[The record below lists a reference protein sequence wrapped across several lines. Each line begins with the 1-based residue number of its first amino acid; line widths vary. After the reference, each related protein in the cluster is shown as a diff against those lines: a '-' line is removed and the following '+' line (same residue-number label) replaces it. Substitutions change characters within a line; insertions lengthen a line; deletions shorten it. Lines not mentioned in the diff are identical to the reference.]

1 VALYSFARAGSFT
14 YATTLVK
21 TARSDGR
28 TTHHASS
35 PTAARLFE
43 GSASSI
49 QYCHCSVSKEGN
61 KPAATSSCP
70 HMQKLNDLHGRPMF
84 NVVSGVTFH
93 IHDTNSSSSK
103 EFDDEEEEED
113 CRGRYQCVVE
123 LELDYHNYAPSL
135 RQIRRSISD
144 IENLIGNCLSG
155 RRRRACALAS
165 VRRPNCTYGFPVCSF
180 HEDSATPG
188 CKRRN

>member
-1 VALYSFARAGSFT
+1 QVLQ
-14 YATTLVK
+14 
-21 TARSDGR
+21 
-28 TTHHASS
+28 
-35 PTAARLFE
+35 RLGFLKDQLRPFN
-43 GSASSI
+43 I
-49 QYCHCSVSKEGN
+49 VTVPFPKKEINQLWNGYFIM
-61 KPAATSSCP
+61 P

-103 EFDDEEEEED
+103 EFDDEEEEEEDED

-144 IENLIGNCLSG
+144 IENLIGN
-155 RRRRACALAS
+155 
-165 VRRPNCTYGFPVCSF
+165 
-180 HEDSATPG
+180 
-188 CKRRN
+188 